1 MAVTYGFYNSIGGD
15 RKYDAIQMS
24 AVFDGII
31 KDGVFDSIGEIFKVT
46 PGTGLQVVVGSG
58 RAWFNHTWTLN
69 DAKLPLMIEAPDVTL
84 KRYDAVVLEVNAAQA
99 TRANSI
105 KVVTGT
111 PGTEPSKPAMTNTEE
126 VHQHALAYV
135 LVEPGV
141 QSIAESKI
149 ENVVGK
155 SETPFVTAILETVS
169 IDSLF
174 TQWNG
179 QFNDWFENVQS
190 QLEGDVVTN
199 LQRQIDLKLPKTVN
213 TELVPNQIAYPNG
226 GEKFAQ
232 LAFPTEAGSVLAQGT
247 SGAPYWA
254 KKSQM
259 QKFLGQSPILLRK
272 LSDVRLVSGSVPSL
286 VVDFSLFPGYRYYM
300 LRFDVYPERNDV
312 CIYLSLP
319 DETDDEAFAY
329 CTLASS
335 RSSTGSSVQIA
346 HPAGGGG
353 TLDGTPVYA
362 GCVEIGFSY
371 VPQIESSRVYE
382 LINGYAKA
390 FTDYGFN
397 PSGDLYTAFHG
408 ERYTPGSTPYGNK
421 IMLDIANSDP
431 LTLKKI
437 ELLGVP
443 YL

>member
-15 RKYDAIQMS
+15 RKYDAVQMS

-58 RAWFNHTWTLN
+58 RAWFDHTWTLN
-69 DAKLPLMIEAPDVTL
+69 DAKLPLTIEAPDVTL
-84 KRYDAVVLEVNAAQA
+84 KRYDAVVLEVNSAQA

-111 PGTEPSKPAMTNTEE
+111 PGTEPSKPAMANTEE

-179 QFNDWFENVQS
+179 QFSEWFENVQS

-199 LQRQIDLKLPKTVN
+199 LQRQIDLKVPKSDISSLAVN
-213 TELVPNQIAYPNG
+213 RLVLPNG
-226 GEKFAQ
+226 SEKFGQ
-232 LAFPTEAGSVLAQGT
+232 LAFPSEDNAVLMQNKT
-247 SGAPYWA
+247 GAPGWA
-254 KKSQM
+254 TPYQATERLGIYGRILATFPDITFAANGTKGIKIGPYMYSGN
-259 QKFLGQSPILLRK
+259 KFRNVSLVFNVIGPGEGTFRCT
-272 LSDVRLVSGSVPSL
+272 VSGVTSEYGIHTKGFGSNATSNQNYL
-286 VVDFSLFPGYRYYM
+286 FNMNTSYVDGGEMLPTATVRIDLAPYAGQYSNYTFSLAGTYFTAEREYYPYIYK
-300 LRFDVYPERNDV
+300 FGIQPDV
-312 CIYLSLP
+312 
-319 DETDDEAFAY
+319 AY
-329 CTLASS
+329 NTLA
-335 RSSTGSSVQIA
+335 GIK
-346 HPAGGGG
+346 
-353 TLDGTPVYA
+353 
-362 GCVEIGFSY
+362 SY
-371 VPQIESSRVYE
+371 
-382 LINGYAKA
+382 LN
-390 FTDYGFN
+390 T
-397 PSGDLYTAFHG
+397 
-408 ERYTPGSTPYGNK
+408 
-421 IMLDIANSDP
+421 
-431 LTLKKI
+431 LTLNFTLSGLARGNVSFSNI
-437 ELLGVP
+437 QLREW
-443 YL
+443 

>member
-15 RKYDAIQMS
+15 RKYDAVQMS

-46 PGTGLQVVVGSG
+46 PGSGLQVVVGSG

-84 KRYDAVVLEVNAAQA
+84 KRYDAVVLEVDSSQA
-99 TRANSI
+99 NRANSI

-111 PGTEPSKPAMTNTEE
+111 PGTEPSKPVMTNTEE

-179 QFNDWFENVQS
+179 QFTDWFENVQS

-199 LQRQIDLKLPKTVN
+199 LQRQIDLKVPKTTITTLKANQLILPNGSETFGQIAMPSAASFLIQRPSTAPVMLPYASALKEAGCRSILYKKINDITSAVAQLNVDLRSFPWSEYRTVVIEFDVKTVN
-213 TELVPNQIAYPNG
+213 YVGSSGTATLRGVIDNIETESYSRKGRFDPSWPHNADSFFSGYMFARDSQSYSITSHAEVSISRGRTSQPSDNKMAYYGSTAIVGYYGVYVNDFYTKEMPSNG
-226 GEKFAQ
+226 GLITF
-232 LAFPTEAGSVLAQGT
+232 
-247 SGAPYWA
+247 
-254 KKSQM
+254 
-259 QKFLGQSPILLRK
+259 
-272 LSDVRLVSGSVPSL
+272 
-286 VVDFSLFPGYRYYM
+286 
-300 LRFDVYPERNDV
+300 
-312 CIYLSLP
+312 
-319 DETDDEAFAY
+319 
-329 CTLASS
+329 
-335 RSSTGSSVQIA
+335 RSN
-346 HPAGGGG
+346 
-353 TLDGTPVYA
+353 DGTT
-362 GCVEIGFSY
+362 
-371 VPQIESSRVYE
+371 
-382 LINGYAKA
+382 
-390 FTDYGFN
+390 FTVSN
-397 PSGDLYTAFHG
+397 I
-408 ERYTPGSTPYGNK
+408 K
-421 IMLDIANSDP
+421 IW
-431 LTLKKI
+431 
-437 ELLGVP
+437 GV
-443 YL
+443 L